1 MGTATATEAL
11 RAELLKR
18 CKRSNRGQTE
28 NTLDNT
34 QVMETIAKFEQMG
47 DGGQQSSDILNGEW
61 QLAWAGDDV
70 TRSSPF
76 FWAFRQ
82 TVPTF
87 SNQIFSITDN
97 LPEFLK
103 QIGQATQIIQNAE
116 GPGEGTLTS
125 RVTMDI
131 LPDSKLLK
139 GVVITT
145 CAITSRAGKS
155 LELKIQDTR
164 VRECTLPF
172 WNVTLPFPSGPVL
185 DLIRQGNATV
195 TLETVYCDEQLRISR
210 VPTGQYFVYTRV

>member
-1 MGTATATEAL
+1 
-11 RAELLKR
+11 
-18 CKRSNRGQTE
+18 
-28 NTLDNT
+28 
-34 QVMETIAKFEQMG
+34 
-47 DGGQQSSDILNGEW
+47 
-61 QLAWAGDDV
+61 LAWAGDDV